1 MTRNLFV
8 YGTLKPGH
16 SRWTI
21 LHAHLEPD
29 APVVD
34 DSVEGHLWS
43 TPWGWPALTPGT
55 VAVPGAVVEIRHD
68 GVEAALADLDA
79 VEGVGSGLF
88 ERQEVVTCSGIPCWV
103 YVWPNDTEGFRSIDV
118 W

>member
-1 MTRNLFV
+1 VTRHLFV

-16 SRWTI
+16 SRWPI

-29 APVVD
+29 AALVD
-34 DSVEGHLWS
+34 DAVDGRLWS
-43 TPWGWPALTPGT
+43 TPWGWPALTAGSS
-55 VAVPGAVVEIRHD
+55 AVPGVVVELRSD
-68 GVEAALADLDA
+68 GVYEALADLDA

-88 ERQEVVTCSGIPCWV
+88 ERVQTVTRAGVQCWV
-103 YVWPNDTEGFRSIDV
+103 YVWPGETNGFEAIDV